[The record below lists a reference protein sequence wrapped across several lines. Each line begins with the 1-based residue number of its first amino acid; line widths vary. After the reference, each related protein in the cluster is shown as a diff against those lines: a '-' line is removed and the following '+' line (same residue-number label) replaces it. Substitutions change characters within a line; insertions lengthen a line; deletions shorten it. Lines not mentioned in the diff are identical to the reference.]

1 MKNLTRYLLTILL
14 GSIVLTACSGG
25 SPFAKDTPTPTLTAT
40 VTQTVTPTVT
50 PTLTPTAIRTPP
62 ALPVTFTSSTYALK
76 DAPHTYIADTC
87 SYLKDRWDP
96 NKSAPG
102 TIVMPVM
109 FHSITEGSVTDANQ
123 ISAYDFRQLMKDIHD
138 QGFESITAEQL
149 ANFLESNAKIPK
161 RSVLLILD
169 DRRPGAVRQ
178 HFLPILEEYN
188 WTVTLAWLIGEGEDS
203 TDKKLASPINGY
215 PGDVFTTLWEQME
228 AYNKTGRLDI
238 QAHGFFHNYPIDL
251 YVSDDFIRKELET
264 PIPILEQHFGKKP
277 IAIIWPGGGFTKRA
291 AEIAREAGYRLG
303 FTVNPRGPLMYNW
316 IPLGDTL
323 DPMRPSYMPEGSI
336 GNPLMVLP
344 RYWDTDVRQ
353 YLDFIRVMGK
363 EAAAAAEAN
372 KAIELEYYDIVCRPT
387 YGEIPAASIT
397 PTSEVT
403 PTP

>member
-1 MKNLTRYLLTILL
+1 MKNLTRYILTILL
-14 GSIVLTACSGG
+14 GSILLSACSGA
-25 SPFAKDTPTPTLTAT
+25 SPFARDTTTPTVTTT
-40 VTQTVTPTVT
+40 VTQTITPTIT

-62 ALPVTFTSSTYALK
+62 ALPVTFTSSTYVLK

-87 SYLKDRWDP
+87 TYLKDRWDP

-102 TIVMPVM
+102 TIVMPIM
-109 FHSITEGSVTDANQ
+109 FHSITEGGVTDANQ
-123 ISAYDFRQLMKDIHD
+123 ISAYDFQQLMKDIHD
-138 QGFESITAEQL
+138 QGFESITTEQL
-149 ANFLESNAKIPK
+149 ANFLESNARIPR

-203 TDKKLASPINGY
+203 TDKKLASPINGF
-215 PGDVFTTLWEQME
+215 PGDVFTSLWEQME
-228 AYNKTGRLDI
+228 AYNKTGRLDV
-238 QAHGFFHNYPIDL
+238 QAHGFFHNYPIDP

-264 PIPILEQHFGKKP
+264 PILILEQHFGKKP

-291 AEIAREAGYRLG
+291 VEIAREAGYRLG
-303 FTVNPRGPLMYNW
+303 FTVNPRGPLMFNW

-336 GNPLMVLP
+336 GDPLMVLP

-372 KAIELEYYDIVCRPT
+372 KAIELEYYDIVCRPI
-387 YGEIPAASIT
+387 YGEIPAAEIT